1 MIRPVALFIG
11 LRYTRARRRNH
22 FVSFISGVSILG
34 ITIGVWALITVLS
47 VMNGFERELRERIL
61 TVASHATVSAR
72 TGWLEDWPALSRSVS
87 EHPEVLAAAPFIFGQ
102 GLLTRAD
109 TVSGVLIRGVLPEKE
124 REVSNIL
131 DHLTAGESDSLRQ
144 GGWNIVLGAQLAR
157 SLGVSVGDR
166 VTLIAPKGKIT
177 PAGLLPRMR
186 RFEVSAIFEMDMYEY
201 DSGIALIHLEDAARL
216 LETEGGVTGV
226 RLRLEEIYRAPLV
239 SQQLRQR
246 LGGNFRLTD
255 WTREHANFF
264 TALKIE
270 RRVMFVIL
278 LLIIAVAAFNI
289 VSTLVMVVTD
299 KRADVAILRTLGLG
313 PLQVMVVFIVQGVVI
328 GFGGTLVGGVLGVL
342 TALNIETLVPW
353 VENLFGIEFFPASVY
368 VISDFPAQ
376 LKWPDVYLISGVS
389 FLICLVATLYPAWRA
404 SRTQPAEALRYE

>member
-61 TVASHATVSAR
+61 SVASHATISAR
-72 TGWLEDWPALSRSVS
+72 NGWLKGWPELAQAVSR
-87 EHPEVLAAAPFIFGQ
+87 HPEVLASAPFIYGQ
-102 GLLTRAD
+102 GLLTRAN
-109 TVSGVLIRGVLPEKE
+109 TVSGVLVRGILPEE
-124 REVSNIL
+124 EVKVSGIL
-131 DHLTAGESDSLRQ
+131 NNLIAGESASLRE
-144 GGWNIVLGAQLAR
+144 GEWKIVIGAQLAW

-166 VTLIAPKGKIT
+166 VTLIAPKGKIS

-186 RFEVSAIFEMDMYEY
+186 RFEVSGVFEMDMYEY
-201 DSGIALIHLEDAARL
+201 DSGIALIHLADAARL
-216 LETEGGVTGV
+216 LETDGGVTGL
-226 RLRLEEIYRAPLV
+226 RLSLEEIYRAPLV
-239 SQQLRQR
+239 SQQLRQQ
-246 LGGNFRLTD
+246 LGGGFRFSD

-299 KRADVAILRTLGLG
+299 KCADVAILRTLGLR
-313 PLQVMVVFIVQGVVI
+313 PVQVMAVFIVQGVVI

-342 TALNIETLVPW
+342 TALNVETLVPW

-389 FLICLVATLYPAWRA
+389 FLICLVATVYPAWRA

>member
-61 TVASHATVSAR
+61 SVASHATVSAR
-72 TGWLEDWPALSRSVS
+72 DGWLKDWPELTKSVS
-87 EHPEVLAAAPFIFGQ
+87 KHPEVLASAPFIYGQ
-102 GLLTRAD
+102 GLLTRGN
-109 TVSGVLIRGVLPEKE
+109 TVSGVLVRGIIPDEEAK
-124 REVSNIL
+124 VSGIL
-131 DHLTAGESDSLRQ
+131 DHLISGESQSLRE
-144 GGWNIVLGAQLAR
+144 GDWNIVLGAQLAR

-166 VTLIAPKGKIT
+166 VTLIAPKGKIS

-186 RFEVSAIFEMDMYEY
+186 RFEVSGIFEMDMYEY
-201 DSGIALIHLEDAARL
+201 DSGIALIHLADAARL
-216 LETEGGVTGV
+216 LDSDGGVTGL
-226 RLRLEEIYRAPLV
+226 RLSLEEIYRAPLV
-239 SQQLRQR
+239 SQQLRQQ
-246 LGGNFRLTD
+246 LGSSFRLSD

-299 KRADVAILRTLGLG
+299 KRADVAILRTLGLR
-313 PLQVMVVFIVQGVVI
+313 PAQVMAVFIVQGVVI
-328 GFGGTLVGGVLGVL
+328 GFGGTVVGGVLGVL

-353 VENLFGIEFFPASVY
+353 VEHLFGIEFFPASVY

-389 FLICLVATLYPAWRA
+389 LLICLAATIYPAWRA

>member
-61 TVASHATVSAR
+61 SVASHATVSAR
-72 TGWLEDWPALSRSVS
+72 NGWLRGWPELAQAVSR
-87 EHPEVLAAAPFIFGQ
+87 HPEVLASAPFIYGQ
-102 GLLTRAD
+102 GLLTRAN
-109 TVSGVLIRGVLPEKE
+109 TVSGVLVRGILPEE
-124 REVSNIL
+124 EVKVSGIL
-131 DHLTAGESDSLRQ
+131 NNLIAGESASLRE
-144 GGWNIVLGAQLAR
+144 GEWKIVIGAQLAW

-166 VTLIAPKGKIT
+166 VTLIAPKGKIS

-186 RFEVSAIFEMDMYEY
+186 GFEVSGVFEMDMYEY
-201 DSGIALIHLEDAARL
+201 DSGIALIHLADAARL
-216 LETEGGVTGV
+216 LETDGGVTGL
-226 RLRLEEIYRAPLV
+226 RLSLEEIYRAPLV
-239 SQQLRQR
+239 SQQLRQQ
-246 LGGNFRLTD
+246 LGGGFRFSD

-299 KRADVAILRTLGLG
+299 KRADVAILRTLGLR
-313 PLQVMVVFIVQGVVI
+313 PVQVMAVFIVQGVVI

-342 TALNIETLVPW
+342 TALNVETLVPW

-389 FLICLVATLYPAWRA
+389 FLICLVATVYPAWRA

>member
-34 ITIGVWALITVLS
+34 ITVGVWALITVLS

-61 TVASHATVSAR
+61 SVASHATVNAR
-72 TGWLEDWPALSRSVS
+72 SGWLNDWPALTESIV
-87 EHPEVLAAAPFIFGQ
+87 EHPEVLATAPFIYGQ
-102 GLLTRAD
+102 GLLTRAN
-109 TVSGVLIRGVLPEKE
+109 TVSGVLIRGVLPE
-124 REVSNIL
+124 REASVSTIL
-131 DHLTAGESDSLRQ
+131 EHLIAGARNPLSKGD
-144 GGWNIVLGAQLAR
+144 WKIVLGTQLAR
-157 SLGVSVGDR
+157 SLGVGVGDR
-166 VTLIAPKGKIT
+166 VTLIAPKGRIT

-186 RFEVSAIFEMDMYEY
+186 RFEVSAIFEMNMYEY
-201 DSGIALIHLEDAARL
+201 DSGIALIHLDDAAQL
-216 LETEGGVTGV
+216 LETEGGVSGV
-226 RLRLEEIYRAPLV
+226 RMRLQEIYRAPLV
-239 SQQLRQR
+239 RAQLQER
-246 LGGNFRLTD
+246 LGRAFHISD
-255 WTREHANFF
+255 WTREHENFF

-278 LLIIAVAAFNI
+278 MLIIAVAAFNI

-299 KRADVAILRTLGLG
+299 KRADVAILRTLGLA
-313 PLQVMVVFIVQGVVI
+313 PLHVMVVFIVQGVVI
-328 GFGGTLVGGVLGVL
+328 GFGGTLAGGALGVL
-342 TALNIETLVPW
+342 TAINIETLVPW

-376 LKWPDVYLISGVS
+376 LRWPDVYLISGVS
-389 FLICLVATLYPAWRA
+389 FLVCLLATLYPAWRA

>member
-61 TVASHATVSAR
+61 SVASHATVSAR
-72 TGWLEDWPALSRSVS
+72 NGWLKGWPELAQTVSR
-87 EHPEVLAAAPFIFGQ
+87 HPEVVASAPFIYGQ
-102 GLLTRAD
+102 GLLTRAN
-109 TVSGVLIRGVLPEKE
+109 TVSGVLVRGILPEEEAK
-124 REVSNIL
+124 VSGIL
-131 DHLTAGESDSLRQ
+131 NNLISGESTSLRE
-144 GGWNIVLGAQLAR
+144 GEWKIVLGAQLAR

-166 VTLIAPKGKIT
+166 VTLIAPQGKIS

-186 RFEVSAIFEMDMYEY
+186 RFEVSGVFEMDMYEY
-201 DSGIALIHLEDAARL
+201 DSGIALIHLADAARL
-216 LETEGGVTGV
+216 LETDGGVTGL
-226 RLRLEEIYRAPLV
+226 RLSLEEIYRAPLV
-239 SQQLRQR
+239 SQQLRQQ
-246 LGGNFRLTD
+246 LGGGFRLSD

-299 KRADVAILRTLGLG
+299 KRADVAILRTLGLR
-313 PLQVMVVFIVQGVVI
+313 PVQVMAVFIVQGVVI

-376 LKWPDVYLISGVS
+376 LKWPDVYPDLWSIFSDLSGRNDLS
-389 FLICLVATLYPAWRA
+389 GLAGIAAPNRRRRFSI
-404 SRTQPAEALRYE
+404 

>member
-1 MIRPVALFIG
+1 MIRPVALFVG

-34 ITIGVWALITVLS
+34 ITVGVWALITVLS
-47 VMNGFERELRERIL
+47 VMNGFERELRDRIL
-61 TVASHATVSAR
+61 SVASHATVSAR
-72 TGWLEDWPALSRSVS
+72 NGWLQDWPGLTRTVTGHPKVLS
-87 EHPEVLAAAPFIFGQ
+87 AAPFIYGQ
-102 GLLTRAD
+102 GLLTRANA
-109 TVSGVLIRGVLPEKE
+109 VSGALIRGVLPERESQVSTILEHLKTDE
-124 REVSNIL
+124 RNPLSPG
-131 DHLTAGESDSLRQ
+131 D
-144 GGWNIVLGAQLAR
+144 WKIVLGSQLAR
-157 SLGVSVGDR
+157 SLGVGVGDR

-177 PAGLLPRMR
+177 AAGLLPRMR
-186 RFEVSAIFEMDMYEY
+186 RFEVSAIFELDMYEY
-201 DSGIALIHLEDAARL
+201 DSGIALIHLDDAAQL
-216 LETEGGVTGV
+216 LETGGGVTGV
-226 RLRLEEIYRAPLV
+226 RLRLEEIYDAPLI
-239 SQQLRQR
+239 SAELQQS
-246 LGGNFRLTD
+246 LGGAFRLSD

-299 KRADVAILRTLGLG
+299 KRADVAILRTMGLP
-313 PLQVMVVFIVQGVVI
+313 PLQVMAVFIVQGVVI

-353 VENLFGIEFFPASVY
+353 VENLLGIEFFPASVY
-368 VISDFPAQ
+368 VISDFPAE
-376 LKWPDVYLISGVS
+376 LRWPDVYLISGVS
-389 FLICLVATLYPAWRA
+389 FLICLAATLYPAWRA

>member
-313 PLQVMVVFIVQGVVI
+313 PLQVMAVFIVQGVVI

>member
-1 MIRPVALFIG
+1 MLVRGILPEEEVK
-11 LRYTRARRRNH
+11 
-22 FVSFISGVSILG
+22 VSGILNN
-34 ITIGVWALITVLS
+34 LIVGES
-47 VMNGFERELRERIL
+47 ASLRE
-61 TVASHATVSAR
+61 
-72 TGWLEDWPALSRSVS
+72 
-87 EHPEVLAAAPFIFGQ
+87 
-102 GLLTRAD
+102 
-109 TVSGVLIRGVLPEKE
+109 
-124 REVSNIL
+124 
-131 DHLTAGESDSLRQ
+131 GE
-144 GGWNIVLGAQLAR
+144 WKIVIGAQLAW

-166 VTLIAPKGKIT
+166 VTLIAPKGKIS

-186 RFEVSAIFEMDMYEY
+186 RFEVSGVFEMDMYEY
-201 DSGIALIHLEDAARL
+201 DSGIALIHLADAARL
-216 LETEGGVTGV
+216 LETDGGVTGL
-226 RLRLEEIYRAPLV
+226 RLSLEEIYRAPLV
-239 SQQLRQR
+239 SQQLRQQ
-246 LGGNFRLTD
+246 LGGGFRFSD

-299 KRADVAILRTLGLG
+299 KRADVAILRTLGLR
-313 PLQVMVVFIVQGVVI
+313 PVQVMAVFIVQGVVI

-342 TALNIETLVPW
+342 TALNVETLVPW

-389 FLICLVATLYPAWRA
+389 FLICLVATVYPAWRA

>member
-61 TVASHATVSAR
+61 SVASHATVSAR
-72 TGWLEDWPALSRSVS
+72 NGWLRGWPELAQAVSR
-87 EHPEVLAAAPFIFGQ
+87 HPEVLASAPFIYGQ
-102 GLLTRAD
+102 GLLTRAN
-109 TVSGVLIRGVLPEKE
+109 TVSGVLVRGILPEE
-124 REVSNIL
+124 EVKVSGIL
-131 DHLTAGESDSLRQ
+131 NNLIAGESASLRE
-144 GGWNIVLGAQLAR
+144 GEWKIVIGAQLAW

-166 VTLIAPKGKIT
+166 VTLIAPKGKIS

-186 RFEVSAIFEMDMYEY
+186 RFEVSGVFEMDMYEY
-201 DSGIALIHLEDAARL
+201 DSGIALIHLADAARL
-216 LETEGGVTGV
+216 LETDGGVTGL
-226 RLRLEEIYRAPLV
+226 RLSLEEIYRAPLV
-239 SQQLRQR
+239 SQQLRQQ
-246 LGGNFRLTD
+246 LGGGFRFSD

-299 KRADVAILRTLGLG
+299 KRADVAILRTLGLR
-313 PLQVMVVFIVQGVVI
+313 PVQVMAVFIVQGVVI

-342 TALNIETLVPW
+342 TALNVETLVPW

-389 FLICLVATLYPAWRA
+389 FLICLVATVYPAWRA

>member
-61 TVASHATVSAR
+61 SVASHATVSAR
-72 TGWLEDWPALSRSVS
+72 HGWLKDWPELAQTVSR
-87 EHPEVLAAAPFIFGQ
+87 HPEVVASAPFIYGQ
-102 GLLTRAD
+102 GLLTRAN
-109 TVSGVLIRGVLPEKE
+109 TVSGVLVRGILP
-124 REVSNIL
+124 REEVKVSGIL
-131 DHLTAGESDSLRQ
+131 NNLISGESASLSE
-144 GGWNIVLGAQLAR
+144 GEWKIILGAQLAR
-157 SLGVSVGDR
+157 SLGVTVGDR
-166 VTLIAPKGKIT
+166 VTLIAPQGKIS

-186 RFEVSAIFEMDMYEY
+186 RFEVSGVFEMDMYEY
-201 DSGIALIHLEDAARL
+201 DSGIALIHLADAARL
-216 LETEGGVTGV
+216 LETDGGVTGL
-226 RLRLEEIYRAPLV
+226 RLSLEEIYRAPLV
-239 SQQLRQR
+239 SQQLRQQ
-246 LGGNFRLTD
+246 LGGGFRLSD

-299 KRADVAILRTLGLG
+299 KRADVAILRTLGLR
-313 PLQVMVVFIVQGVVI
+313 PVQVMAVFIVQGVVI

-353 VENLFGIEFFPASVY
+353 VENLFSIEFFPASVY

-376 LKWPDVYLISGVS
+376 LKWSDVYLISGVS
-389 FLICLVATLYPAWRA
+389 FLICLAATIYPAWRA

>member
-61 TVASHATVSAR
+61 SVASHATVSAR
-72 TGWLEDWPALSRSVS
+72 TGWLEDWSALSESVS
-87 EHPEVLAAAPFIFGQ
+87 EHPEVLAAAPFIYGQ

-124 REVSNIL
+124 KEVSSIL
-131 DHLTAGESDSLRQ
+131 DHLTSGKSGSLRQ

-216 LETEGGVTGV
+216 LETDGGVTGV
-226 RLRLEEIYRAPLV
+226 RLRLDEIYRAPLV

-246 LGGNFRLTD
+246 LGSNFRLTD

-313 PLQVMVVFIVQGVVI
+313 PLQVMAVFIVQGVVI

-389 FLICLVATLYPAWRA
+389 FLICLAATLYPAWRA

>member
-61 TVASHATVSAR
+61 SVASHATVSAR
-72 TGWLEDWPALSRSVS
+72 NGWLRGWPELAQAVSR
-87 EHPEVLAAAPFIFGQ
+87 HPEVLASAPFIYGQ
-102 GLLTRAD
+102 GLLTRAN
-109 TVSGVLIRGVLPEKE
+109 TVSGVLVRGILPEE
-124 REVSNIL
+124 EVKVSGIL
-131 DHLTAGESDSLRQ
+131 NNLIVGESASLRE
-144 GGWNIVLGAQLAR
+144 GEWKIVIGAQLAW

-166 VTLIAPKGKIT
+166 VTLIAPKGKIS

-186 RFEVSAIFEMDMYEY
+186 RFEVSGVFEMDMYEY
-201 DSGIALIHLEDAARL
+201 DSGIALIHLADAARL
-216 LETEGGVTGV
+216 LETDGGVTGL
-226 RLRLEEIYRAPLV
+226 RLSLEEIYRAPLV
-239 SQQLRQR
+239 SQQLRQQ
-246 LGGNFRLTD
+246 LGGGFRFSD

-299 KRADVAILRTLGLG
+299 KRADVAILRTLGLR
-313 PLQVMVVFIVQGVVI
+313 PVQVMAVFIVQGVVI

-342 TALNIETLVPW
+342 TALNVETLVPW

-389 FLICLVATLYPAWRA
+389 FLICLVATVYPAWRA

>member
-87 EHPEVLAAAPFIFGQ
+87 EHPEVLAAAPFIYGQ
-102 GLLTRAD
+102 GLLTRGD

-124 REVSNIL
+124 REVSSIL
-131 DHLTAGESDSLRQ
+131 DHLTAGESGSLRQ

-157 SLGVSVGDR
+157 SLGVNLGDR

-201 DSGIALIHLEDAARL
+201 DSGIALIHLGDAARL

-313 PLQVMVVFIVQGVVI
+313 PLQVMAVFIVQGIVI

-389 FLICLVATLYPAWRA
+389 FLICLAATLYPAWRA

>member
-61 TVASHATVSAR
+61 SVASHATVSAR
-72 TGWLEDWPALSRSVS
+72 TGWLEDWSALSESVS
-87 EHPEVLAAAPFIFGQ
+87 EHPEVLAAAPFIYGQ

-124 REVSNIL
+124 KEISSIL
-131 DHLTAGESDSLRQ
+131 DHLTSGKSGSLRQ

-201 DSGIALIHLEDAARL
+201 DSGIALIHLGDAARL

-226 RLRLEEIYRAPLV
+226 RLRLDEIYRAPLV
-239 SQQLRQR
+239 TQQLRRR
-246 LGGNFRLTD
+246 LGSNFRLTD

-313 PLQVMVVFIVQGVVI
+313 PLQVMAVFIVQGVVI

-389 FLICLVATLYPAWRA
+389 FLICLAATLYPAWRA

>member
-72 TGWLEDWPALSRSVS
+72 TGWLEDWSALSRSVS

-313 PLQVMVVFIVQGVVI
+313 PLQVMAVFIVQGVVI

>member
-61 TVASHATVSAR
+61 SVASHATVSA
-72 TGWLEDWPALSRSVS
+72 TNGWLKGWPELAQAVSR
-87 EHPEVLAAAPFIFGQ
+87 HPEVLASAPFIYGQ
-102 GLLTRAD
+102 GLLTRAN
-109 TVSGVLIRGVLPEKE
+109 TVSGVLVRGVLPEE
-124 REVSNIL
+124 EVKVSGIL
-131 DHLTAGESDSLRQ
+131 NNLIVGESASLRE
-144 GGWNIVLGAQLAR
+144 GEWKIVLGAQLAW

-166 VTLIAPKGKIT
+166 VTLIAPKGKIS

-186 RFEVSAIFEMDMYEY
+186 RFEVSGVFEMDMYEY
-201 DSGIALIHLEDAARL
+201 DSGIALIHLADAARL
-216 LETEGGVTGV
+216 LETDGGVTGL
-226 RLRLEEIYRAPLV
+226 RLSLEEIYRAPLV
-239 SQQLRQR
+239 SQQLRQQ
-246 LGGNFRLTD
+246 LGGGFRFSD

-299 KRADVAILRTLGLG
+299 KRADVAILRTLGLR
-313 PLQVMVVFIVQGVVI
+313 PVQVMAVFIVQGVVI

-342 TALNIETLVPW
+342 TALNVETLVPW

-389 FLICLVATLYPAWRA
+389 FLICLVATVYPAWRA

>member
-34 ITIGVWALITVLS
+34 ITVGVWALITVLS

-61 TVASHATVSAR
+61 SVASHATVSAR
-72 TGWLEDWPALSRSVS
+72 SGWLKDWPALTESILENS
-87 EHPEVLAAAPFIFGQ
+87 EVLSAAPFIYGQ
-102 GLLTRAD
+102 GLLTRGN
-109 TVSGVLIRGVLPEKE
+109 TVSGALIRGVLPEKE
-124 REVSNIL
+124 PSVSTIL
-131 DHLTAGESDSLRQ
+131 EHLKAGAKDPLTQ
-144 GGWNIVLGAQLAR
+144 GGWKIVLGAQLAR
-157 SLGVSVGDR
+157 SLGVGVGDR
-166 VTLIAPKGKIT
+166 VTLIAPKGRIT

-186 RFEVSAIFEMDMYEY
+186 RFEVSAIFEMNMYEY
-201 DSGIALIHLEDAARL
+201 DSGIALIHLDDAARL
-216 LETEGGVTGV
+216 LETGGGVTGV
-226 RLRLEEIYRAPLV
+226 RLRLQEIYRAPRV
-239 SQQLRQR
+239 RAQLQQR
-246 LGGNFRLTD
+246 LGGMFHISD
-255 WTREHANFF
+255 WTREHENFF

-299 KRADVAILRTLGLG
+299 KRADVAILRTLGLP
-313 PLQVMVVFIVQGVVI
+313 PLSVMAVFIVQGVVI
-328 GFGGTLVGGVLGVL
+328 GFGGTLIGGALGVL
-342 TALNIETLVPW
+342 TAINIETLVPW

-376 LKWPDVYLISGVS
+376 LRWPDVYLIAGVS
-389 FLICLVATLYPAWRA
+389 FLICLLATLYPAWRA

>member
-61 TVASHATVSAR
+61 SVASHATVSAR
-72 TGWLEDWPALSRSVS
+72 NGWLKDWPELAQTVS
-87 EHPEVLAAAPFIFGQ
+87 KHPEVVASAPFIYGQ
-102 GLLTRAD
+102 GLLTRAN
-109 TVSGVLIRGVLPEKE
+109 TVSGVLVRGILPAEEAK
-124 REVSNIL
+124 VSGIL
-131 DHLTAGESDSLRQ
+131 NNLISGESASLRE
-144 GGWNIVLGAQLAR
+144 GEWKIVLGAQLAR

-166 VTLIAPKGKIT
+166 VTLIAPQGKIS

-186 RFEVSAIFEMDMYEY
+186 RFEVSGVFEMDMYEY
-201 DSGIALIHLEDAARL
+201 DSGIALIHLADAARL
-216 LETEGGVTGV
+216 LETDGGVTGL
-226 RLRLEEIYRAPLV
+226 RLSLEEIYRAPLV
-239 SQQLRQR
+239 SQQLRQQ
-246 LGGNFRLTD
+246 LGGGFRLSD

-299 KRADVAILRTLGLG
+299 KRADVAILRTLGLR
-313 PLQVMVVFIVQGVVI
+313 PLQVMAVFIVQGVVI

-389 FLICLVATLYPAWRA
+389 FLICLAATIYPAWRA

>member
-61 TVASHATVSAR
+61 SVASHATVSAR
-72 TGWLEDWPALSRSVS
+72 NGWLKGWPELAQAVSR
-87 EHPEVLAAAPFIFGQ
+87 HPEVLASAPFIYGQ
-102 GLLTRAD
+102 GLLTRAN
-109 TVSGVLIRGVLPEKE
+109 TVSGVLVRGILPEE
-124 REVSNIL
+124 EVKVSGIL
-131 DHLTAGESDSLRQ
+131 NNLIAGESASLRE
-144 GGWNIVLGAQLAR
+144 GEWKIVIGAQLAW

-166 VTLIAPKGKIT
+166 VTLIAPKGKIS

-186 RFEVSAIFEMDMYEY
+186 RFEVSGVFEMDMYEY
-201 DSGIALIHLEDAARL
+201 DSGIALIHLADAARL
-216 LETEGGVTGV
+216 LETDGGVTGL
-226 RLRLEEIYRAPLV
+226 RLSLEEIYRAPLV
-239 SQQLRQR
+239 SQQLRQQ
-246 LGGNFRLTD
+246 LGGGFRFSD

-299 KRADVAILRTLGLG
+299 KRADVAILRTLGLR
-313 PLQVMVVFIVQGVVI
+313 PVQVMAVFIVQGVVI

-342 TALNIETLVPW
+342 TALNVETLVPW

-389 FLICLVATLYPAWRA
+389 FLICLVATVYPAWRA

>member
-61 TVASHATVSAR
+61 SVASHATVSAR

-389 FLICLVATLYPAWRA
+389 FLICLAATLYPAWRA

>member
-61 TVASHATVSAR
+61 SVASHATVSAR
-72 TGWLEDWPALSRSVS
+72 SGWLEDWSALSQSVS
-87 EHPEVLAAAPFIFGQ
+87 EHPEVLAAAPFIYGQ
-102 GLLTRAD
+102 GLLTRTD

-124 REVSNIL
+124 RKVSSIL
-131 DHLTAGESDSLRQ
+131 DHLTSGESDSLRP
-144 GGWNIVLGAQLAR
+144 GDWNIVLGAQLAR

-201 DSGIALIHLEDAARL
+201 DSGIALIHLGDAARL

-313 PLQVMVVFIVQGVVI
+313 PLQVMAVFIVQGVVI
-328 GFGGTLVGGVLGVL
+328 GFGGTVVGGVLGVL

-353 VENLFGIEFFPASVY
+353 VEKLFGIEFFPASVY
-368 VISDFPAQ
+368 VISDFPAE

-389 FLICLVATLYPAWRA
+389 FLICLAATLYPAWRA

>member
-72 TGWLEDWPALSRSVS
+72 TGWLEDWPELSRSVS
-87 EHPEVLAAAPFIFGQ
+87 EHPEVLAAAPFIYGQ

-124 REVSNIL
+124 REVSSIL
-131 DHLTAGESDSLRQ
+131 DHLTAGESGSLRQ

-313 PLQVMVVFIVQGVVI
+313 PLQVMAVFIVQGVVI

-389 FLICLVATLYPAWRA
+389 FLICLAATLYPAWRA

>member
-61 TVASHATVSAR
+61 SVASHATVSAR
-72 TGWLEDWPALSRSVS
+72 TGWLEDWPALSQSVS
-87 EHPEVLAAAPFIFGQ
+87 EHPEVLAAAPFIYGQ

-124 REVSNIL
+124 KEVSSIL
-131 DHLTAGESDSLRQ
+131 DHLTSGESGSLRQ

-157 SLGVSVGDR
+157 SLGVNVGDR
-166 VTLIAPKGKIT
+166 VTLIAPRGKIT

-216 LETEGGVTGV
+216 LETDGGVTGV
-226 RLRLEEIYRAPLV
+226 RLRLDEIYRAPLV

-313 PLQVMVVFIVQGVVI
+313 PLQVMAVFIVQGVVI

-389 FLICLVATLYPAWRA
+389 FLICLAATLYPAWRA

>member
-1 MIRPVALFIG
+1 MIRPVALFVG

-34 ITIGVWALITVLS
+34 ITVGVWALITVLS

-61 TVASHATVSAR
+61 SVASHATVSAR
-72 TGWLEDWPALSRSVS
+72 SGWLQDWPELTRTVTD
-87 EHPEVLAAAPFIFGQ
+87 HPKVQAGAPFIYGQ
-102 GLLTRAD
+102 GLLTRAN
-109 TVSGVLIRGVLPEKE
+109 TVSGALIRGVLPE
-124 REVSNIL
+124 RESQVSTIL
-131 DHLTAGESDSLRQ
+131 DHLKTGERNPLSPGD
-144 GGWNIVLGAQLAR
+144 WKIVLGSQLAR
-157 SLGVSVGDR
+157 SLGVGVGDR

-177 PAGLLPRMR
+177 AAGLLPRMR
-186 RFEVSAIFEMDMYEY
+186 RFEVSAIFELDMYEY
-201 DSGIALIHLEDAARL
+201 DSGIALIHLDDAAQL
-216 LETEGGVTGV
+216 LETGGGVTGI
-226 RLRLEEIYRAPLV
+226 RLRLEEIYDAPLI
-239 SQQLRQR
+239 SAELQQI
-246 LGGNFRLTD
+246 LGGAFRLSD

-299 KRADVAILRTLGLG
+299 KRADVAILRTMGLA
-313 PLQVMVVFIVQGVVI
+313 PLQVMAVFVIQGVVI

-353 VENLFGIEFFPASVY
+353 VESLLGIEFFPASVY
-368 VISDFPAQ
+368 VISDFPAE
-376 LKWPDVYLISGVS
+376 LRWPDVYLISGVS